1 MNFNKSKLFN
11 FLTWC
16 VFVWVLSFASIN
28 AYSATD
34 DYTAPSLDEK
44 KQCLSSSSNY
54 IRAYVKQNSASA
66 NELENYLIDEIAK
79 ISGKKVDKNPTDSE
93 MLDCIYYGRSE
104 IAKIFAKSLIK
115 KEGGKYDTSYLED
128 NPYNNEL
135 KALSY
140 DIEMA
145 IQDVLT
151 EEDETTE
158 EKKALNNHI
167 IHWME
172 KNDINPK
179 GTLYSCKKAN
189 VNEDDPAAKSG
200 EYYSFKK
207 KDEDKNIDKLNDVIV
222 DWLNDN
228 GVSDF
233 LNDNGIKNPCKKTI
247 QGKANEDTQSFLD
260 SLCENGAQNILLTD
274 TNGSEEIARVC
285 KNAPG
290 ITYTPQNDTTEDNTE
305 EDNNP
310 TREEIESCIVNA
322 GEESKKIVANLISSG
337 GDLTEVIAL
346 ANEIKNYVDDKS
358 SFSEDALNKLNNKI
372 IDWMNQNEINHSCK
386 KTNESEGDTG
396 QNDSTEEDK
405 NPTPP
410 EMASCIL
417 GIKEEISNVVNNQF
431 LNGEYNQPEFRLA
444 TRIMNYSSKKSFTL
458 EELKKLNNDIIDWM
472 DKNNIIHSCEKS
484 EITNEDKDKDI
495 TIGCKYGTRNVEKFL
510 NGKTVTVKVCKS
522 DPNANDDDP
531 GICLD
536 G

>member
-1 MNFNKSKLFN
+1 ILMNFNKSKLFN
-11 FLTWC
+11 FLTSC
-16 VFVWVLSFASIN
+16 VFVWSLLFVSIN

-34 DYTAPSLDEK
+34 AYTEPSLDEK

-54 IRAYVKQNSASA
+54 ILPYLKQNSASA

-145 IQDVLT
+145 IIDFLT

-207 KDEDKNIDKLNDVIV
+207 KDEEKNIDKLNDVIV

-260 SLCENGAQNILLTD
+260 SLCENGAQNILQTD
-274 TNGSEEIARVC
+274 TNGSEEIVRVC
-285 KNAPG
+285 KKAPG
-290 ITYTPQNDTTEDNTE
+290 ITYTPQNDATEEVDDPTEEAINPTRQVIDSCLNYPTVIMLSTIIGLNSENALELLALASEIKNYVDDKKNFSEGELYKLKEDELNKLNNKTFEWMNKIGLDNTCKKVKVSESDPAQNDSTE

-372 IDWMNQNEINHSCK
+372 I
-386 KTNESEGDTG
+386 
-396 QNDSTEEDK
+396 
-405 NPTPP
+405 
-410 EMASCIL
+410 
-417 GIKEEISNVVNNQF
+417 
-431 LNGEYNQPEFRLA
+431 
-444 TRIMNYSSKKSFTL
+444 
-458 EELKKLNNDIIDWM
+458 
-472 DKNNIIHSCEKS
+472 
-484 EITNEDKDKDI
+484 
-495 TIGCKYGTRNVEKFL
+495 
-510 NGKTVTVKVCKS
+510 
-522 DPNANDDDP
+522 
-531 GICLD
+531 
-536 G
+536 